1 MARTYTFNEMAGLN
15 QMLRSVSKVASV
27 ELRGASAEIAQD
39 VADKAATEAYLEGGA
54 AIHVAPTIKARPD
67 RVPRIVMGGTK
78 RLPARDGRPRRGPN
92 QTVGNVVWGAE
103 FGSDRFPQFRPWR
116 GNDDGAGYF
125 LWPTV
130 RDDSDEIMERYDD
143 AVMAAV
149 DRVSRR
155 HDG

>member
-1 MARTYTFNEMAGLN
+1 MARTYTFNNVAGLRRALN
-15 QMLRSVSKVASV
+15 SLPKVAQA
-27 ELRGASAEIAQD
+27 EIRGASLAIAQD
-39 VADKAATEAYLEGGA
+39 IAPKAAARARQVGGVA
-54 AIHVAPTIKARPD
+54 KYVAPTIKARRD
-67 RVPRIVMGGTK
+67 RVPKIVMGGTK

>member
-103 FGSDRFPQFRPWR
+103 FGSGRYPQFHPWR
-116 GNDDGAGYF
+116 GSSTGAGYF
-125 LWPTV
+125 LWPTI
-130 RDDSDEIMERYDD
+130 REESDDITERYADALMD
-143 AVMAAV
+143 AVDKSA
-149 DRVSRR
+149 RR
-155 HDG
+155 AGG